1 MSLLPLKLLL
11 LLPLQGAPP
20 TPLPPPTS
28 FLKAIVRRAD
38 KLGVVCVTTDW
49 AVQCLLC
56 SRRIAF
62 KAADSFT
69 QPFAHLRKGYTN
81 DTSTTSTAS
90 TSGSSSVWAAKS
102 DAERYE
108 IGDCV
113 YILREGSG
121 AKLKGVVQGF
131 SCTAT
136 ASTAVTTTPNSA
148 AHYGA
153 AVTTATAAVADS
165 VLVSLLV
172 ESEHEHK
179 VLRGGS
185 ATVQPQQLA
194 LKRLCGRFVMLHKA
208 DYESRA
214 YSDSHVWCQG

>member
-1 MSLLPLKLLL
+1 
-11 LLPLQGAPP
+11 
-20 TPLPPPTS
+20 
-28 FLKAIVRRAD
+28 VRRAD
-38 KLGVVCVTTDW
+38 KLNLVCVTTDW

-69 QPFAHLRKGYTN
+69 QPLAHLRKRSTA
-81 DTSTTSTAS
+81 DTSTDTTST
-90 TSGSSSVWAAKS
+90 VWAAKS

-108 IGDCV
+108 ISDCV
-113 YILREGSG
+113 YILREGCG
-121 AKLKGVVQGF
+121 TKLKGVVQGF

-136 ASTAVTTTPNSA
+136 ASTATAATTPNSA
-148 AHYGA
+148 MYYGA
-153 AVTTATAAVADS
+153 AAATTAAAAVADS
-165 VLVSLLV
+165 VIVSLLV

-185 ATVQPQQLA
+185 STVQPQKLA

-208 DYESRA
+208 DFDSRA
-214 YSDSHVWCQG
+214 YSDSHVWCLV